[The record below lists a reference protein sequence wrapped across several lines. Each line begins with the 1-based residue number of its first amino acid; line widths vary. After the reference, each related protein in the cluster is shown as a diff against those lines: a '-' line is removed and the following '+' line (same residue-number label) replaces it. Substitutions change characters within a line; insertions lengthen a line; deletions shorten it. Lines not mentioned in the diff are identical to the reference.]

1 MGGGCFRYASSWK
14 KWKKTRFVLF
24 FCMFAFF
31 CFILLIKGFY
41 TALLWLLLVSGN
53 LEKKFS
59 CMITIVFGTAIYI
72 RYIGLEMQKFL
83 DVWTG
88 KSQEL
93 MSRPH
98 VALLLSFYYLE
109 QIGIF
114 CWGINWM
121 YRFSMESTFQFLLV
135 NSNPRKQMNP
145 TRILFLPKWRP
156 LQLRFPPEKYWT
168 KSDGNVGKEFTSYQ

>member
-1 MGGGCFRYASSWK
+1 M
-14 KWKKTRFVLF
+14 
-24 FCMFAFF
+24 
-31 CFILLIKGFY
+31 
-41 TALLWLLLVSGN
+41 SGN

-72 RYIGLEMQKFL
+72 PNRYIGLEMQKFL

-114 CWGINWM
+114 C
-121 YRFSMESTFQFLLV
+121 
-135 NSNPRKQMNP
+135 
-145 TRILFLPKWRP
+145 
-156 LQLRFPPEKYWT
+156 
-168 KSDGNVGKEFTSYQ
+168 

>member
-1 MGGGCFRYASSWK
+1 
-14 KWKKTRFVLF
+14 
-24 FCMFAFF
+24 
-31 CFILLIKGFY
+31 
-41 TALLWLLLVSGN
+41 
-53 LEKKFS
+53 
-59 CMITIVFGTAIYI
+59 MITIVFGTAIYI

-114 CWGINWM
+114 C
-121 YRFSMESTFQFLLV
+121 
-135 NSNPRKQMNP
+135 
-145 TRILFLPKWRP
+145 
-156 LQLRFPPEKYWT
+156 
-168 KSDGNVGKEFTSYQ
+168 